1 MVRAVYC
8 RCLPLPFPPALPLP
22 CDAHPAMQ
30 LVRVVSNTSVLTDL
44 AVEYAG
50 TRPRDIMA
58 PWMRNVS
65 EPAANRSAASGMA
78 HAA

>member
-1 MVRAVYC
+1 
-8 RCLPLPFPPALPLP
+8 
-22 CDAHPAMQ
+22 MQ
-30 LVRVVSNTSVLTDL
+30 LVRVVSNTSVLADL